1 MGVSAV
7 DLQSVGWSVAVKVI
21 AVANQKGGVGK
32 TTTSINLAAAL
43 AAMEKRVLLVDLD
56 PQGNATVS
64 VGLNKGDLKAT
75 AFELMVEQQPLSDV
89 VTPLETF
96 GLHCVPAD
104 GDLTAAEVALLSV
117 DDREQRL
124 KAALSAG
131 ASVYDFVIIDCPPS
145 LNMLTLNA
153 LVAADSVL
161 ITMQCEYFALEG
173 LSALMETINTVRQTV
188 NPSLRIEG
196 ILRTLYDPRNALTN
210 EVSEQ
215 LHQHFEGLV
224 YRTVIPRNVKL
235 AEAPSHGLPGI
246 VYDRLSRGATAY
258 MALAGEFMRRQ
269 EQHQK
274 ESL

>member
-7 DLQSVGWSVAVKVI
+7 DFQSVGWIVAVKVI

-32 TTTSINLAAAL
+32 TTTSVNLAAAL

-64 VGLNKGDLKAT
+64 VGLNKGDLNAT

-124 KAALSAG
+124 KAALAAG

>member
-1 MGVSAV
+1 M
-7 DLQSVGWSVAVKVI
+7 KVI

-32 TTTSINLAAAL
+32 TTTSVNLSAAL
-43 AAMEKRVLLVDLD
+43 AAMNKRVLLVDMD

-64 VGLNKGDLKAT
+64 VGLTKGELSST
-75 AFELMVEQQPLSDV
+75 AYELLVEQQPLNQV
-89 VTPLETF
+89 ANRLEALGF
-96 GLHCVPAD
+96 DCVPAD
-104 GDLTAAEVALLSV
+104 GDLTAAEVALLTV
-117 DDREQRL
+117 GDREQRL
-124 KAALSAG
+124 KQALSSG
-131 ASVYDFVIIDCPPS
+131 DGHYDFVIIDCPPS

-153 LVAADSVL
+153 LVASHSIL

-173 LSALMETINTVRQTV
+173 LTALLETIDTVKASV
-188 NPSLRIEG
+188 NPNLKVEG

-215 LHQHFEGLV
+215 LYQHFEGLV
-224 YRTVIPRNVKL
+224 YRTVIPRNVRL

-269 EQHQK
+269 EQSQK
-274 ESL
+274 ETN

>member
-7 DLQSVGWSVAVKVI
+7 DLQSFGWSVAVKVI

-32 TTTSINLAAAL
+32 TTTSVNLAAAL
-43 AAMEKRVLLVDLD
+43 AAMEKQVLLVDLD

-64 VGLNKGDLKAT
+64 VGLNKGDLNAT

-124 KAALSAG
+124 KAALAAG

-173 LSALMETINTVRQTV
+173 LSALMETIDTVRQTV

>member
-7 DLQSVGWSVAVKVI
+7 DLQSFGWSVAVKVI

-32 TTTSINLAAAL
+32 TTTSVNLAAAL

-64 VGLNKGDLKAT
+64 VGLNKGDLNAT

-124 KAALSAG
+124 KAALAAG

-269 EQHQK
+269 EQHHK

>member
-7 DLQSVGWSVAVKVI
+7 DLQSIGRSVAVKVI

-32 TTTSINLAAAL
+32 TTTSVNLAAAL

-64 VGLNKGDLKAT
+64 VGLNKGDLIAT

-124 KAALSAG
+124 KAALAAG
-131 ASVYDFVIIDCPPS
+131 ESVYDFVIIDCPPS

>member
-32 TTTSINLAAAL
+32 TTTSVNLAAAL
-43 AAMEKRVLLVDLD
+43 AAMEKQVLLVDLD

-64 VGLNKGDLKAT
+64 VGLNKGDLNAT

-124 KAALSAG
+124 KAALAAG

-188 NPSLRIEG
+188 NPSLSIEG

>member
-7 DLQSVGWSVAVKVI
+7 DLQSIGRSVAVKVI

-32 TTTSINLAAAL
+32 TTTSVNLAAAL

-64 VGLNKGDLKAT
+64 VGLNKGDLNAT

-124 KAALSAG
+124 KAALAAG
-131 ASVYDFVIIDCPPS
+131 ESVYDFVIIDCPPS

>member
-1 MGVSAV
+1 MGISAV
-7 DLQSVGWSVAVKVI
+7 DLQAVGWIVAVKVI

-32 TTTSINLAAAL
+32 TTTSVNLAASL

-64 VGLNKGDLKAT
+64 VGLNKGDLIAT

-104 GDLTAAEVALLSV
+104 GDLTAAEVTLLSV

-124 KAALSAG
+124 KAALAAG

>member
-7 DLQSVGWSVAVKVI
+7 DLQSVEWSVAVKVI

-32 TTTSINLAAAL
+32 TTTSVNLAAAL

-64 VGLNKGDLKAT
+64 VGLNKGDLIAT

>member
-32 TTTSINLAAAL
+32 TTTSVNLAAAL

-64 VGLNKGDLKAT
+64 VGLNKGDLNAT

-269 EQHQK
+269 EQHHK

>member
-1 MGVSAV
+1 M
-7 DLQSVGWSVAVKVI
+7 KVV

-32 TTTSINLAAAL
+32 TTTSVNLSAAL
-43 AAMEKRVLLVDLD
+43 AAMDKRVLLLDLD
-56 PQGNATVS
+56 PQGNASVS
-64 VGLNKGDLKAT
+64 VGLNKS
-75 AFELMVEQQPLSDV
+75 ELVTSTYELLVEQQPLEDVALSLPQLRMDV
-89 VTPLETF
+89 V
-96 GLHCVPAD
+96 PAN
-104 GDLTAAEVALLSV
+104 GDLTAAEVTLLSV

-124 KAALSAG
+124 KQALESG
-131 ASVYDFVIIDCPPS
+131 AQRYDFVIIDCPPS

-153 LVAADSVL
+153 LVAANSVL

-173 LSALMETINTVRQTV
+173 LSALLETINTVNQTV
-188 NPSLRIEG
+188 NPSLCVEG

-224 YRTVIPRNVKL
+224 YRTVIPRNVRL

-246 VYDRLSRGATAY
+246 VYDRLARGATAY

-269 EQHQK
+269 EHHSK
-274 ESL
+274 DNV